1 MPPFTGFHSGK
12 LVAGVVGQKVPRYC
26 LFGDTVNT
34 SSRMESTADLNKIQT
49 TDFTRKRILKYGYQ
63 FTYRGKVPVKGKG
76 EMDTYYLDEGPPA
89 RDYKEVAVKKYNEER
104 KTSRDTSKATSR
116 NVSRPGSTGQHG
128 KDLFKN

>member
-1 MPPFTGFHSGK
+1 M
-12 LVAGVVGQKVPRYC
+12 AGVVGQKVPRYC

-89 RDYKEVAVKKYNEER
+89 RDYKELAIKKYNEEQ
-104 KTSRDTSKATSR
+104 KTSKDTSKAASR
-116 NVSRPGSTGQHG
+116 NVSRPGSGRQHG